1 MTQPSR
7 TPVRPNLGRYGTFGL
22 GRQEAPGTAVVPEH
36 FLRWNGGTT
45 PTATVDVK
53 DDNYA
58 NASIFAMAGRAQGRK
73 MDGKNVQF
81 EVEHKGLVILLE
93 LLLGAPA
100 VGGII
105 TPTGLNYDNNMPL
118 RPATI
123 EANVPGAASR
133 VVDAQFN
140 KLSLTMQNRANFT
153 GQADYLAVSSV
164 DMTDPAPA
172 VLPTADVYQFKDH
185 FIEWNGGSANPESS
199 SLNLEAGIAAI
210 DAARGDQASAADF
223 ILGFERN
230 GLLTLGGQF
239 SVAGVPK
246 PMLDAYRSQESFP
259 LSWVL
264 RKYGPLPKEGGAQ
277 PVVREVRFTIPNAQ
291 LSMMEPP
298 MGLDR
303 IVTPV
308 TWKAVSLGGE
318 APFTVKIT

>member
-1 MTQPSR
+1 MTPPAPVQPK
-7 TPVRPNLGRYGTFGL
+7 LGRYGTFGI
-22 GRQEAPGTAVVPEH
+22 GRQTAPGAAVAPEH
-36 FLRWNGGTT
+36 FLRWNGGST

-53 DDNYA
+53 DDNFA
-58 NASIFAMAGRAQGRK
+58 NASIFPMAGRAQGRK
-73 MDGKNVQF
+73 LDSKNVQF
-81 EVEHKGLVILLE
+81 EVEHVGLVLLLE
-93 LLLGAPA
+93 LLLGGT
-100 VGGII
+100 VTGGII
-105 TPTGLNYDNNMPL
+105 TPSGLNYADNMPL

-123 EANVPGAASR
+123 EANMPGSPTR

-153 GQADYLAVSSV
+153 GQADYMAVSSG
-164 DMTDPAPA
+164 DMVDPAPA
-172 VLPTADVYQFKDH
+172 VLPIADIYQFKDH

-223 ILGFERN
+223 ILGFERS
-230 GLLTLGGQF
+230 GLLSLGGQF
-239 SVAGVPK
+239 GVAGVPAS
-246 PMLDAYRSQESFP
+246 MLEAYRSQASFP
-259 LSWVL
+259 LAWVL
-264 RKYGPLPKEGGAQ
+264 RKYGPVPQGGGPR
-277 PVVREVRFTIPNAQ
+277 PVAREIKFTVPNAQ

-318 APFTVKIT
+318 VPFTVNVT